1 MGGNKMKAL
10 FACLAV
16 AVALGVGV
24 PSAAQGQG
32 RVAILMPG
40 AGGAHPGDFLIRN
53 RAQIESAGIRT
64 VVTTSPAEAA
74 SISQAETAKGNKVVL
89 VAMSLGVTHAASAL
103 ASGAKVNGAVFVSG
117 VYEEA
122 KSNLGSASRLPTT
135 LMIHHAADQC
145 RMTTPEIARNFAQWS
160 GGKATIRWINNTGVA
175 EGRPC
180 GPRGAHGFFRND
192 GSAVSAITSFVKS
205 R

>member
-1 MGGNKMKAL
+1 MKARL
-10 FACLAV
+10 ACLAI
-16 AVALGVGV
+16 AVAIAVGV
-24 PSAAQGQG
+24 PSAAQAQS

-40 AGGAHPGDFLIRN
+40 AGGVHPGDFLIRN
-53 RAQIESAGIRT
+53 QAQIESAGIRT
-64 VVTTSPAEAA
+64 IVTTSPAEAA

-89 VAMSLGVTHAASAL
+89 VGMSRGVTHAASAL

-117 VYEEA
+117 GYEQA
-122 KSNLGSASRLPTT
+122 KANLGSPSRLPTT

-145 RMTTPEIARNFAQWS
+145 RLTSPESARSFAQWS
-160 GGKATIRWINNTGVA
+160 GGKATIRWIDNTGVA

-180 GPRGAHGFFRND
+180 GPRGAHGFFQKD
-192 GSAVSAITSFVKS
+192 GPAVSTIISFVKS

>member
-1 MGGNKMKAL
+1 MKRL
-10 FACLAV
+10 FAYLAIGV
-16 AVALGVGV
+16 AVAFAVGV
-24 PSAAQGQG
+24 PSAAQAQS

-40 AGGAHPGDFLIRN
+40 AGGVHPADFLIRN
-53 RAQIESAGIRT
+53 QAQIEAVGIRT
-64 VVTTSPAEAA
+64 IVTTSPAEAA

-89 VAMSLGVTHAASAL
+89 VAMSRGVTHAASAL

-117 VYEEA
+117 GYEKA

-145 RMTTPEIARNFAQWS
+145 PMTTPEIARNFAQWS

-192 GSAVSAITSFVKS
+192 GSAVSAIISFVKA